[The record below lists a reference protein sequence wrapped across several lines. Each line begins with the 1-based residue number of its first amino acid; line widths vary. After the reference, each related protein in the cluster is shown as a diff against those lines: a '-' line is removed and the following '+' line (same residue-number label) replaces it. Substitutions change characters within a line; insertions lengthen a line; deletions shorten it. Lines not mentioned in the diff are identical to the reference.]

1 MHRWLPNGTTGH
13 NEQRPHAARRCIAGG
28 QWEEQMGLRLLA
40 ITTTILAGAIL
51 AAQPALAQKKGGTLK
66 YYHRDNPPTTSI
78 HEEATISTVNP
89 FMAVFNNLV
98 LFDQSKPREGLDTIV
113 PDLAESW
120 NWSEDGKRIT
130 FKLRQGVKW
139 HDGKP
144 FTSKDVG
151 CTFDLLLGK
160 AKDGLRLN
168 PRQVWYQNVENV
180 RLDGDFEVTLELKE
194 PQPSLLAMLA
204 SGYSPIY
211 PCHVSPREMRTK
223 PIGTGP
229 FRFVEFRRNEVIRL
243 ARNPDYW
250 KTGRP
255 YLDAIEVRIIPSRST
270 RILAF
275 IAGEFDMTYDIDV
288 TIPLM
293 KDVQSQAPTAICQL
307 RPTGIYSNLLVN
319 RDAAPFND
327 PKLRRAMALAIDR
340 KSFDDILG
348 QGKLGLSG
356 AMQPLPEGFWG
367 MPPDVLN
374 SLPGYSDDMEKRLA
388 EAQAIMRELGYGP
401 DKPLRVKVSTRDI
414 GDYRDPAV
422 ILIDHLKK
430 IYVEGELEVVD
441 TTLWHRKVTRGDYSV
456 GMNLTGIGVDDP
468 DVNLGENYTCH
479 SERNYNH
486 YCSPEVDNLIAVQSR
501 EPDID
506 KRKQTVW
513 QIERKLAEDV
523 ARPVIHFLRAANCW
537 YPHVKGLVL
546 HQNSIYNDA
555 RYEDVWLDK

>member
-1 MHRWLPNGTTGH
+1 MRL
-13 NEQRPHAARRCIAGG
+13 RR
-28 QWEEQMGLRLLA
+28 ERMRLRLLTVVTA
-40 ITTTILAGAIL
+40 ALAGAVIAATPA
-51 AAQPALAQKKGGTLK
+51 AAQKHGGTLK

-98 LFDQSKPREGLDTIV
+98 LFDQAKPRESLETIV

-120 NWSEDGKRIT
+120 TWSEDGKQLT

-139 HDGKP
+139 HDGKS

-168 PRQVWYQNVENV
+168 PRQVWYHNVENV
-180 RLDGDFEVTLELKE
+180 RLEGDFQIALELKE

-250 KTGRP
+250 KNGRP

-275 IAGEFDMTYDIDV
+275 VAGEFDMTYDIDV
-288 TIPLM
+288 TIPLL
-293 KDVQSQAPTAICQL
+293 KDVQSQAPTAVCQL
-307 RPTGIYSNLLVN
+307 RPTGIYSNILVN

-327 PKLRRAMALAIDR
+327 QKLRYAMALALDR

-367 MPPDVLN
+367 MPPDL
-374 SLPGYSDDMEKRLA
+374 L
-388 EAQAIMRELGYGP
+388 
-401 DKPLRVKVSTRDI
+401 
-414 GDYRDPAV
+414 
-422 ILIDHLKK
+422 
-430 IYVEGELEVVD
+430 
-441 TTLWHRKVTRGDYSV
+441 
-456 GMNLTGIGVDDP
+456 
-468 DVNLGENYTCH
+468 
-479 SERNYNH
+479 
-486 YCSPEVDNLIAVQSR
+486 
-501 EPDID
+501 
-506 KRKQTVW
+506 
-513 QIERKLAEDV
+513 
-523 ARPVIHFLRAANCW
+523 
-537 YPHVKGLVL
+537 
-546 HQNSIYNDA
+546 
-555 RYEDVWLDK
+555 